1 MAVDQGDFAALPLL
15 DLSAAFDTVDHD
27 ILIERLQ
34 ASFGIDGSALQ
45 WFQSYL
51 LGRTQYVRRG
61 AACSLVVYL
70 LCGVPQGLVL
80 GPILFILYTAD
91 LVTLVHKFR
100 LSPHLY
106 ADDTQIYGACSPV
119 NVDAFI
125 LNVNECLSAVAA

>member
-1 MAVDQGDFAALPLL
+1 MQAAILHVISELLLAVDHGDFAALTLL

-34 ASFGIDGSALQ
+34 TNFGIDGSALK

-61 AACSLVVYL
+61 AVCSLVVHL
-70 LCGVPQGLVL
+70 LCGVSQSSVL

-91 LVTLVHKFR
+91 LVTLVLKFG
-100 LSPHLY
+100 LAPHLY
-106 ADDTQIYGACSPV
+106 AIHP
-119 NVDAFI
+119 NI
-125 LNVNECLSAVAA
+125 WCLFASER

>member
-1 MAVDQGDFAALPLL
+1 LAVDHGDFAALTLL

-61 AACSLVVYL
+61 ATCSLVV
-70 LCGVPQGLVL
+70 
-80 GPILFILYTAD
+80 
-91 LVTLVHKFR
+91 
-100 LSPHLY
+100 
-106 ADDTQIYGACSPV
+106 
-119 NVDAFI
+119 
-125 LNVNECLSAVAA
+125 

>member
-1 MAVDQGDFAALPLL
+1 MRKVKCGIENCGNECGMVGKMRNAESVKRRVNIDSTELSRRNYINIQYRLVELL
-15 DLSAAFDTVDHD
+15 
-27 ILIERLQ
+27 IC
-34 ASFGIDGSALQ
+34 

-70 LCGVPQGLVL
+70 LCDVTQGSVL

-91 LVTLVHKFR
+91 LVTLVHKFG

-106 ADDTQIYGACSPV
+106 TDDTRWRLFAS
-119 NVDAFI
+119 
-125 LNVNECLSAVAA
+125 